1 MKLSEILNEARKGGL
16 IASVKVLES
25 EAYKKKYPDVKG
37 ETIYATTMFQKKQT
51 NKQEGDEVVPSL
63 NGAKETNISE
73 MKRVLTYR
81 AGQTMEIIIGGKF
94 FRGVIEIDV

>member
-1 MKLSEILNEARKGGL
+1 MKLSEILNQARKGGL

-25 EAYKKKYPDVKG
+25 EAYRKKYPDVKG
-37 ETIYATTMFQKKQT
+37 ETSYAPTLFQKKHV

-63 NGAKETNISE
+63 NGTKETNISE
-73 MKRVLTYR
+73 MKRVLTYQ
-81 AGQTMEIIIGGKF
+81 AGQTMEIMVGGKF